1 MPRPLIWRLE
11 LLSLCVDSLVH
22 GLPNKWP
29 ARSKYEERIG
39 TGMGWISDNLTVN
52 TSNLYELAEAIPIE
66 GGEPTQ
72 KLILYA
78 PLAEEFGS

>member
-1 MPRPLIWRLE
+1 M
-11 LLSLCVDSLVH
+11 S
-22 GLPNKWP
+22 
-29 ARSKYEERIG
+29 
-39 TGMGWISDNLTVN
+39 WISDSPTVN